1 MDKQTLF
8 FQYASYSKHYPTFLF
23 NDCFLFFTSRWYI
36 IVLNYVSFMFIV
48 TKLETA
54 YKQKRKNNL
63 LQPLKNNSI
72 TLEYIFLTFFHAY
85 TYMKLNRF

>member
-1 MDKQTLF
+1 
-8 FQYASYSKHYPTFLF
+8 
-23 NDCFLFFTSRWYI
+23 
-36 IVLNYVSFMFIV
+36 MFIV

-72 TLEYIFLTFFHAY
+72 TLEYIFQTFFHAY